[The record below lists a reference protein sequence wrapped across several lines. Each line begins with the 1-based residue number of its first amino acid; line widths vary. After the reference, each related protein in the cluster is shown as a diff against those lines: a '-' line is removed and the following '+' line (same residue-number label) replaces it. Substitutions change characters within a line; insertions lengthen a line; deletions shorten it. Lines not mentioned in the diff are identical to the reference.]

1 MLINAGYGN
10 YVVSDKIIAIIEFD
24 SSPVK
29 RLVREAKKSGL
40 LIDVTHGRKTRSVI
54 VLSNNQIMI
63 SANLPETIAEK
74 LGGVL

>member
-29 RLVREAKKSGL
+29 RLVREAKK
-40 LIDVTHGRKTRSVI
+40 
-54 VLSNNQIMI
+54 
-63 SANLPETIAEK
+63 
-74 LGGVL
+74 